1 MNPSERNPRAAMDVQ
16 AVVTSFNQGSMILEA
31 VQSLCAQTTPPAGI
45 ILVDDGST
53 DEASLRILAQI
64 KSDPSFCV
72 PITVLRQPNGGVSA
86 ARNAGIGSA
95 QAPLVLVLDGDD
107 RLKPAYIEQVSG
119 LLRER
124 SGLVAASSW
133 MRTFGV
139 LDATV
144 CPAGGGITAF
154 LSRNCCP
161 ATHILRRG
169 AWEQCGGYDETMRS
183 GFEDWDFFLSLL
195 ETVPEAWIGIVPEPL
210 IDYRTAPASSNV
222 RSMEKRLELMQFLIE
237 KHIGSYREHITDAVL
252 GVEAVSMARLFGW
265 EGEMLQGLSAGQ
277 ELCGASAEF
286 LQQPSY
292 GDGGMAAAVRIA
304 SALPARF

>member
-53 DEASLRILAQI
+53 DESSLRILAQI
-64 KSDPSFCV
+64 ESDPSFCV

-86 ARNAGIGSA
+86 ARNAGIRSA